1 VVRESTV
8 LLTHLVEGMWNPAYC
23 ASDASINAK
32 DFASRLRDIAAELD
46 KAASILSVGER
57 MKYSKE
63 AGTRES

>member
-1 VVRESTV
+1 
-8 LLTHLVEGMWNPAYC
+8 MWNPAYC